1 MLLALGD
8 EEGLEGPR
16 PLPTVAVLLAV
27 PFRAQGGG
35 ADVSKAP
42 VQGGSE
48 QSLER
53 FRRALPGKQD
63 LKARL
68 VININ

>member
-1 MLLALGD
+1 MSARRL
-8 EEGLEGPR
+8 
-16 PLPTVAVLLAV
+16 
-27 PFRAQGGG
+27 
-35 ADVSKAP
+35 SKEA
-42 VQGGSE
+42 SE